1 MLGDQLGTLTG
12 KIMSKR
18 VLNVTDSPQI
28 EFNVSTTGKLRGTQV
43 TESHTYISTQTSD
56 GIQYGTTNGIIMTK
70 DGTENATYTGHGM
83 GYTNEAGKMKYA
95 GSVFCKSS
103 LEGKIGFLNNVFGV
117 FENDVDELGNITIRI
132 WEWK

>member
-1 MLGDQLGTLTG
+1 MLGDQLGILKG

-18 VLNVTDSPQI
+18 VLDVTDSPQI
-28 EFNVSTTGKLRGTQV
+28 EFNVSTTGKLRETDV
-43 TESHTYISTQTSD
+43 TESHTYTSTQTAD

-70 DGTENATYTGHGM
+70 DGTENATFTGHGM
-83 GYTNEAGKMKYA
+83 GYINEAGKMKYA

-103 LEGKIGFLNNVFGV
+103 LDGKLGFINNVFGV
-117 FENDVDELGNITIRI
+117 FENDVDESGNIIIRI

>member
-28 EFNVSTTGKLRGTQV
+28 EFNVSTTGKLRETEV
-43 TESHTYISTQTSD
+43 TESHTYTSTQTSD

-83 GYTNEAGKMKYA
+83 GYINEAGKMKYA

-103 LEGKIGFLNNVFGV
+103 LEGKVGFLNNVFGV
-117 FENDVDELGNITIRI
+117 FENDVDESAILL
-132 WEWK
+132 